1 MTVDNGQDRISL
13 PFGFDVPDGWTP
25 VDPEKVGAPSAA
37 FVAVRP
43 DSGGDFTPNITLS
56 VRHRPDAA
64 TILEIADEAVER
76 LGRSMAELDVL
87 SRREVGAPPDNGV
100 AQVLRIVSGSGQEL
114 VQSQVHLTVPGTAG
128 RRDRVI
134 VELACTSAPQQSEPV
149 VGEFQRFVASFHV
162 RSGGTLSFVDTQGDT
177 Q

>member
-1 MTVDNGQDRISL
+1 MTIDNGQDRISL

-25 VDPEKVGAPSAA
+25 VDPEKVGAPTAA

-43 DSGGDFTPNITLS
+43 DSGGDFTPNIILS

-64 TILEIADEAVER
+64 TILEIADEAVQR

-87 SRREVGAPPDNGV
+87 SRREFGAPPDNGV
-100 AQVLRIVSGSGQEL
+100 AQVLRIVSGTG
-114 VQSQVHLTVPGTAG
+114 PGTAG

-162 RSGGTLSFVDTQGDT
+162 RPGGYLSSVDTQGET